1 MLLGTVMG
9 SIYCACDKALRLK
22 SRALDRACLTALSL
36 AIRVLHVLRACDAGI
51 VFSCFQ
57 SAQLRHP
64 PSLDPVASA
73 RWLAR
78 PTQASAWLHEEIAA
92 RMIER
97 LDIIRLQPQAWL
109 HWAPLRGG
117 LRAHQALRTRYPRAS
132 TWLWHPNAGEALQ
145 AARQLQAPWW
155 QPARWR
161 AAPQHEG
168 LPAAGQVQM
177 VWANM
182 ALHHSADPQAW
193 LKAWHRALAV
203 DGFVMFS
210 CLGPDTLQELRSLY
224 AERGWGAPAHEFTDM
239 HDWGDMLVQEG
250 FAEPVMDMERLTLT
264 YETPQRLLQEL
275 RELGR
280 NLHVQRAGTHGGLRG
295 RDWLAQL
302 LQALQLLVRPDAQ
315 GRLSLTFELVYGHAL
330 KPRPKV
336 KMQAE
341 SAIAV
346 DDLRQMLKDG
356 RAPQRKL

>member
-1 MLLGTVMG
+1 M
-9 SIYCACDKALRLK
+9 AE
-22 SRALDRACLTALSL
+22 
-36 AIRVLHVLRACDAGI
+36 
-51 VFSCFQ
+51 FQ
-57 SAQLRHP
+57 QP
-64 PSLDPVASA
+64 PTLDPVASA

-78 PTQASAWLHEEIAA
+78 PVHASAWLHEEIAA

-117 LRAHQALRTRYPRAS
+117 IRAHQALRARYPAAA
-132 TWLWHPNAGEALQ
+132 TWLWHPNADEAVR
-145 AARQLQAPWW
+145 AAGLLQAPWW

-161 AAPQHEG
+161 APPQHTG
-168 LPAAGQVQM
+168 LPAEGQVQM

-193 LKAWHRALAV
+193 LQAWHRALAV

-210 CLGPDTLQELRSLY
+210 CLGPDTLRELRSLY
-224 AERGWGAPAHEFTDM
+224 AERGWGAPAHEWTDM
-239 HDWGDMLVQEG
+239 HDWGDMLVQQG

-280 NLHVQRAGTHGGLRG
+280 NLHVQRPGQHGGLRG
-295 RDWLAQL
+295 RGWHAQL
-302 LQALQLLVRPDAQ
+302 LQALMELARPDTG
-315 GRLSLTFELVYGHAL
+315 GRLSLTFELVYGHAI
-330 KPRPKV
+330 KPQPRARV
-336 KMQAE
+336 QAQ

-346 DDLRQMLKDG
+346 DDLRQMLQAG
-356 RAPQRKL
+356 RSLQRKV